1 MNISYGWASLLLE
14 TINNNLGLNID
25 KYVDV
30 NFESFKTIIDI
41 IGGVEIDVLPKEV
54 SYIPGIYINR
64 KANFKWWRGLEYI
77 RIRYIDSTYMRRD
90 KRQRTVIES
99 VYKKLRNYSLPS
111 IFNILNSILEYTKT
125 NLFPI
130 EIFKLSK
137 EALKINNSIFEQLEF
152 SIEKEKLWIKR
163 GGLYRIKNIIRRS
176 KKNLFIIKNLVK
188 KLIKISGL

>member
-1 MNISYGWASLLLE
+1 
-14 TINNNLGLNID
+14 
-25 KYVDV
+25 
-30 NFESFKTIIDI
+30 
-41 IGGVEIDVLPKEV
+41 
-54 SYIPGIYINR
+54 
-64 KANFKWWRGLEYI
+64 
-77 RIRYIDSTYMRRD
+77 MRRD